1 MSLHNISDRTSL
13 LDMQR
18 WLVLPGYV
26 LFFLMLA
33 FPMVVS
39 LLYVKVFL
47 FAVLLV
53 IVAVRGLTCL
63 RLDLHPKVIM
73 WTWALAV
80 VGLFFGLRGMF
91 LGTPGAV
98 KCVQV
103 YVMWPLIYVIL
114 LGGIDRMQTLQGLEK
129 TLIFSTVFIGLFGAV
144 YSLSQLNILS
154 EIPYLDSLVAPD
166 DLGSGIFDGYARLAF
181 PGLNSLPFLVPFL
194 MAAVVTRWRQPG
206 KSSISTMWLWIAL
219 FLSLIVALLAG
230 RRALLLVTMLTPL
243 LILIL
248 GSFQPPKERLLVRR
262 SLGRVTLV
270 LVLGV
275 GLAVLLLRPIYAIT
289 FEGIADRFSAGFD
302 FSATTL
308 DDSPAD
314 RSQQYIA
321 LVRGWA
327 EYPLIGAGLGAS
339 AHGSIRSEI
348 MPWAYELYYLAL
360 LFQTGLL
367 GFLAYTAGIVWIY
380 SSGIGIIKRG
390 GVDSQLLIPILVGT
404 SGLLI
409 ANGTNPYLA
418 RFDGI
423 WVIFLPLAFI
433 NYSLLSRDRAH
444 NPTFGHVHRLREQL

>member
-1 MSLHNISDRTSL
+1 
-13 LDMQR
+13 
-18 WLVLPGYV
+18 
-26 LFFLMLA
+26 
-33 FPMVVS
+33 
-39 LLYVKVFL
+39 
-47 FAVLLV
+47 
-53 IVAVRGLTCL
+53 
-63 RLDLHPKVIM
+63 
-73 WTWALAV
+73 
-80 VGLFFGLRGMF
+80 
-91 LGTPGAV
+91 
-98 KCVQV
+98 
-103 YVMWPLIYVIL
+103 
-114 LGGIDRMQTLQGLEK
+114 
-129 TLIFSTVFIGLFGAV
+129 
-144 YSLSQLNILS
+144 
-154 EIPYLDSLVAPD
+154 
-166 DLGSGIFDGYARLAF
+166 
-181 PGLNSLPFLVPFL
+181 
-194 MAAVVTRWRQPG
+194 
-206 KSSISTMWLWIAL
+206 
-219 FLSLIVALLAG
+219 
-230 RRALLLVTMLTPL
+230 MLTPL

-444 NPTFGHVHRLREQL
+444 NPTFGHVRRLREQL